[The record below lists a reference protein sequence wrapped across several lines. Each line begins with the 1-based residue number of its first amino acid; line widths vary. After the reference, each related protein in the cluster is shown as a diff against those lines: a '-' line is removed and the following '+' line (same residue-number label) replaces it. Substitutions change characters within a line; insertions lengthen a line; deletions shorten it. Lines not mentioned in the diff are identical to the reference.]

1 MKNYKNFSFFYQ
13 NMTSNIEDYEYA
25 FEAKRALF
33 PKKSSYKNMY
43 DNINLTGLFQHSEQF
58 NYSIYEIY
66 SDSTSEKNFQHLAIY
81 GEDFNTYWDLKG
93 ILSTDRYKIG
103 NVIDSFV
110 ILHDDTFKNL
120 KNTKSSALNI
130 YRIKRLLWPDDK
142 SIIAHKKIE
151 YEICSQIIG
160 RLGSEVFFKQQYNIL
175 GYKADIM
182 FEIKHKSLIK
192 SLSILFEVDEDGHKD
207 RPSDYEEKRHKVCE
221 YFSNRIVRIS
231 VPRNTPIDKI
241 QPYVEKSV
249 KKLKSAIDE
258 LVAQYVE
265 NECDSDYFIS
275 QLEQNNVEKKFINL
289 FYHAGKYDD
298 KYIYDHMTA
307 GDELG
312 YKEGADKKHKR
323 LKGIIKNNLEL
334 GEDYILKEIL
344 LRDNIVPEQNKHKSS
359 KCRDMKT
366 SMYLMTRTGFFKL
379 CMSANGVKARECR
392 TMFAKVYELALK
404 FATNM
409 RIKMAKDG
417 TSIYEKEKDVQ
428 DRIKEKID
436 KNSEAKLRIKIKEL
450 EEQLKRNE
458 ELKQQAESERDN
470 KNTAYGDSQRKRRE
484 LVLQVEEKDKQIT
497 KLDKRKTKYMNNYK
511 NSTLKLKELNEK
523 VEKYE
528 KKSVN
533 NNSEQIKKRLQK
545 YIDKSKKQEEIV
557 KNLED
562 QIGQYK
568 KKLEDKIRRNNCLIK
583 LVNKL
588 KKDIEKLKKQEE
600 SSDEESSS

>member
-1 MKNYKNFSFFYQ
+1 
-13 NMTSNIEDYEYA
+13 
-25 FEAKRALF
+25 
-33 PKKSSYKNMY
+33 
-43 DNINLTGLFQHSEQF
+43 
-58 NYSIYEIY
+58 
-66 SDSTSEKNFQHLAIY
+66 
-81 GEDFNTYWDLKG
+81 
-93 ILSTDRYKIG
+93 
-103 NVIDSFV
+103 
-110 ILHDDTFKNL
+110 
-120 KNTKSSALNI
+120 
-130 YRIKRLLWPDDK
+130 
-142 SIIAHKKIE
+142 
-151 YEICSQIIG
+151 
-160 RLGSEVFFKQQYNIL
+160 
-175 GYKADIM
+175 
-182 FEIKHKSLIK
+182 
-192 SLSILFEVDEDGHKD
+192 
-207 RPSDYEEKRHKVCE
+207 
-221 YFSNRIVRIS
+221 
-231 VPRNTPIDKI
+231 
-241 QPYVEKSV
+241 
-249 KKLKSAIDE
+249 
-258 LVAQYVE
+258 
-265 NECDSDYFIS
+265 
-275 QLEQNNVEKKFINL
+275 
-289 FYHAGKYDD
+289 
-298 KYIYDHMTA
+298 
-307 GDELG
+307 
-312 YKEGADKKHKR
+312 
-323 LKGIIKNNLEL
+323 
-334 GEDYILKEIL
+334 
-344 LRDNIVPEQNKHKSS
+344 
-359 KCRDMKT
+359 MKT

-600 SSDEESSS
+600 SSDEESSSQSDEEDEEEDEENKHEEEEKKEEEKSTKKYTETVLKGKTVQQLKDICKSCGIGGYSGKNRSPLIKFMLDHKKLQ